1 MSKKTGPFEMV
12 AIDTQEQESGQVLH
26 VDNRSENNGR
36 FTSNFVEPYRSLNT
50 TGDNYNTL

>member
-36 FTSNFVEPYRSLNT
+36 FTSNFVEPHRSLNT